1 MSIGY
6 ACLTIGVLNT
16 NLKSCNAKNVCDEK
30 LLDII
35 EHNLKSLENIIVYN
49 IKNSIHLFRIS
60 SDLIS
65 FGSSPLNKLHWWDIF
80 SNEFSKIGRKIREN
94 NIRVSILKF

>member
-35 EHNLKSLENIIVYN
+35 EHNLRSLENMIAYN
-49 IKNSIHLFRIS
+49 IKIVYIS
-60 SDLIS
+60 LELVLI
-65 FGSSPLNKLHWWDIF
+65 
-80 SNEFSKIGRKIREN
+80 
-94 NIRVSILKF
+94 